1 MGKKDKSSSNPLL
14 EALVLNDAAKGKKA
28 TGYYEDN
35 TNIISYKTGFP
46 TLDYKLGYRVFVKD
60 DKGKEDSYLNLGITS
75 GSYICLVGK
84 PGGAKTSM
92 AIQIAAN
99 IVKPFE
105 SGIVFHID
113 CEGATS
119 YSRVQALTKIPLDTL
134 RDKYRIRQEK
144 IALSDVKAM
153 IVDIYH
159 EKVQNKEKYLYNTGK
174 LNEFG
179 EEIIMPEPTC
189 IVLDSFATLSSGI
202 EDKSIEEAAEIMT
215 QTEKMRLTG
224 EIGRFLNELLPILK
238 EANIILIAVNQIK
251 TNPGMGII
259 KQPGMVLGLKPDEA
273 PSAGWAPL
281 FNAQILIRCTGMSSD
296 KYTMEDDGFTGFG
309 VKFDII
315 KSRVSAAGESG
326 VLVFDRNKGVD
337 PIRSSVYLAKQIG
350 LLEGNRGAYHFKGYE
365 TRFSQKNM
373 LEDFKEKPE
382 LIKEMKETIG
392 PTLNSYIGN
401 TYKEEL
407 TNNIIYDLY
416 DD

>member
-1 MGKKDKSSSNPLL
+1 MSKKNTTSNPLL
-14 EALVLNDAAKGKKA
+14 EALTLNDAARGKKA
-28 TGYYEDN
+28 KGYYNDDV
-35 TNIISYKTGFP
+35 NIISYKTGFP
-46 TLDYKLGYRVFVKD
+46 PLDYKLGYRVFVKG
-60 DKGKEDSYLNLGITS
+60 DKGEESSYLNLGITS

-92 AIQIAAN
+92 AIQIAYN
-99 IVKPFE
+99 IVKPFK
-105 SGIVFHID
+105 SGTVFHID

-119 YSRVQALTKIPLDTL
+119 YSRVQALTKHPLETL
-134 RDKYRIRQEK
+134 RDKYRIRQER
-144 IALSDVKAM
+144 ISLSDVKSM

-159 EKVQNKEKYLYNTGK
+159 EKVSNKEKYLYDTGK

-224 EIGRFLNELLPILK
+224 EIGRFINELLPILK

-259 KQPGMVLGLKPDEA
+259 KQAGMILGLKPDEA

-296 KYTMEDDGFTGFG
+296 KFTIEDDGFTGFG

-326 VLVFDRNKGVD
+326 VLVFDRNRGID
-337 PIRSSVYLAKQIG
+337 SIRSSVYLAKQIG
-350 LLEGNRGAYHFKGYE
+350 LLEG
-365 TRFSQKNM
+365 
-373 LEDFKEKPE
+373 
-382 LIKEMKETIG
+382 IG
-392 PTLNSYIGN
+392 VHITLKDMIQ
-401 TYKEEL
+401 
-407 TNNIIYDLY
+407 DLHKRI
-416 DD
+416 